1 MENPSSRDAS
11 LNSESNILPMQFM
24 LTTCIKVEAMNRVA
38 YVAGFVS
45 IKTSLNTISPN
56 WYSHNDKNANIDV
69 GFRFQSS
76 DNKMVPD
83 VSC

>member
-1 MENPSSRDAS
+1 
-11 LNSESNILPMQFM
+11 M

-38 YVAGFVS
+38 YVAGFAS
-45 IKTSLNTISPN
+45 IKISLNIISSN

-69 GFRFQSS
+69 DFRLRSS

-83 VSC
+83 LCC